1 MKYLIE
7 QAKAIRWPSFKKK
20 RSKKPQPQPIVIV
33 GKSCVKQEVQSQV
46 RHAIEDVSHLSCD
59 RC

>member
-1 MKYLIE
+1 MAPFQKKTKNTNG
-7 QAKAIRWPSFKKK
+7 ANCHRW
-20 RSKKPQPQPIVIV
+20 
-33 GKSCVKQEVQSQV
+33 KSCVKREVQSQV